1 MKEVAME
8 LDGLRKLTTHPWIPL
23 TSQETRSLVLEVE
36 QSDLYDAPLVP
47 YGTNEWDYY
56 SGSRN
61 MVFEENEP
69 R

>member
-8 LDGLRKLTTHPWIPL
+8 LEGLRKLTTHPWIPQ

-36 QSDLYDAPLVP
+36 QSDLYDAPLVS
-47 YGTNEWDYY
+47 YGPNEWDSY

-61 MVFEENEP
+61 TVFEENEP